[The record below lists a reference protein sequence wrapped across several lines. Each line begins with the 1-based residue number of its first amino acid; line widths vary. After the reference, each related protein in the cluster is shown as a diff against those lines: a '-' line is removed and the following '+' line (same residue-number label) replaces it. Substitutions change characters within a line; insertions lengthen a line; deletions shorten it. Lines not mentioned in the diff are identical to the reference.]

1 MKILITGC
9 CGFIGSNLTERLLSL
24 DHQIIGI
31 DNFNNYYSKDIKLK
45 NIENALTHK
54 NFQFIESDV
63 FDISKLIF
71 DRESI
76 NLIIHLA
83 ASPGVI
89 NSFKNTTFCIHNNI
103 NVTHKLLEF
112 AINNNIKK
120 FIFASSSSVYGVNEN
135 LPWNEE
141 ENLIPISPYAFTKLS
156 CESLGKMYSQIGD
169 IKFLSLRFFTVYG
182 PRQRPDLAI
191 FKFFDKI
198 FNNQKIEVYGDGQTF
213 RDYTYI
219 DDIVDGIV
227 NTIKIDSSFEIIN
240 LGNNKPVKILDLIQ
254 TIEKVTNKKAKIE
267 FKPLPKGDV
276 PATYADIRKA
286 NRLINFAPKIKLE
299 TGLIKFYNWY
309 ISIK

>member
-83 ASPGVI
+83 ASPGVM

>member
-1 MKILITGC
+1 M
-9 CGFIGSNLTERLLSL
+9 
-24 DHQIIGI
+24 
-31 DNFNNYYSKDIKLK
+31 
-45 NIENALTHK
+45 
-54 NFQFIESDV
+54 

-182 PRQRPDLAI
+182 L
-191 FKFFDKI
+191 DKDQI
-198 FNNQKIEVYGDGQTF
+198 
-213 RDYTYI
+213 
-219 DDIVDGIV
+219 
-227 NTIKIDSSFEIIN
+227 
-240 LGNNKPVKILDLIQ
+240 
-254 TIEKVTNKKAKIE
+254 
-267 FKPLPKGDV
+267 
-276 PATYADIRKA
+276 
-286 NRLINFAPKIKLE
+286 
-299 TGLIKFYNWY
+299 
-309 ISIK
+309 